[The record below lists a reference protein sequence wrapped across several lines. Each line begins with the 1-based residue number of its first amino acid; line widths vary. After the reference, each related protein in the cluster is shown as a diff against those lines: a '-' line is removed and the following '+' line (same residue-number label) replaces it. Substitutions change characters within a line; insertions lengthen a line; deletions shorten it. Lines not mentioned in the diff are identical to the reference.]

1 MPSSDTPAYVLGI
14 DLGSASLGWALVAL
28 DHTGNA
34 CGLLR
39 AGVRTFDPGV
49 EGTDLAIQQGRDE
62 SSSAKRRQMRL
73 QRRHLRRRAARQ
85 RELFELLQQ
94 HALLPPYPETIPP
107 QRPHVTN
114 AQKSEMRHALLNA
127 LDLDLSERWKPRMTA
142 LPAAAHVLPY
152 FLRAT
157 ALSERLEPHE
167 VGRALYH
174 LGQRRGFKSNRREI
188 ARTKEQEKEKSK
200 VYAGITEIESEMRQ
214 RGAQTLGSFF
224 ASLDPTDEKQKRI
237 RNRWTARSM
246 FEGEFD
252 AIWKAQASRHPQLLT
267 PELRNKI
274 RHLLFF
280 QRPIAKNTQ
289 LVGECELEPGRKR
302 APMACLDA
310 QRFRLLQKVNDLTIR
325 LADFSERRLTDEE
338 RTKLL
343 DALEREGDKSFA
355 ELRALLGLP
364 KRGVWFN
371 LERGGEK
378 KIPGNR
384 TNSKMLSAFGE
395 RWNHLTPE
403 ERDEIVEAWRTAETE
418 EWLVRRAVTKWGL
431 DEERARQLAK
441 FQPEDGYVRLSHKAL
456 SKLLPMMEDGFP
468 FKEAEKE
475 IYGTRFSGGHVAE
488 LLPPVRDELLA
499 LRNPAV
505 ERALTELR
513 KVVNAIVREH
523 GKPFEIHI
531 ELARDLKRSREDR
544 KITWKLKRERQGQ
557 REKAAAQ
564 ILSGLGRKPGEGV
577 TPSHADKEKYLL
589 WEECGQTCPYTGR
602 EISFTALFGENP
614 QFDFEHILPFSRCPD
629 DSFANKTLCYHDENR
644 TVKRGRTPWEA
655 YGGDAARWSE
665 ILERVKRFKNPGKLK
680 RFQVKSDQELDEFS
694 ARQLN
699 DTRYASKL
707 AARYL
712 GALYGGRDVTQPD
725 GSNRRAILASPGGL
739 TAILRRHWQLE
750 AILREAEPAASE
762 EKAKKRRSDHRHHA
776 IDALVIALS
785 SLAAVKALA
794 DAAERNAGRGRT
806 SFRGLEAPWPDF
818 VSSVRPHIENLIVSH
833 RPEHKLTGQLHDE
846 TLYSPSYEADGKT
859 YVHVRK
865 PVDSL
870 TAGEI
875 EHIVDPVVRKAVQN
889 RLKEVGD
896 LKKLQTAGVPP
907 PYLESTAGRRIPIRR
922 VRIRKA
928 LTTVPV
934 AEGPRRRNVALNNNH
949 HMEVIATLDEQG
961 REIRWDGVP
970 VSLLEGTARRRKGVP
985 VVERKHGSE
994 EEARFKFSLMGKDT
1008 IEVRKGEWFGIYVV
1022 RTIASNG
1029 QISLARVNDARLKE
1043 EMRKA
1048 NDWWSPRADAL
1059 RKAEARKV
1067 VVDVLGKVHPA
1078 ND

>member
-1 MPSSDTPAYVLGI
+1 MASSDAPAYVLGI

-28 DHTGNA
+28 DSKSQPR
-34 CGLLR
+34 GLVR
-39 AGVRTFDPGV
+39 AGVRAFDPGV
-49 EGTDLAIQQGRDE
+49 EGADLAIQQGKDE
-62 SSSAKRRQMRL
+62 SKSVKRRQMRL
-73 QRRHLRRRAARQ
+73 QRRQLRRRAARQ
-85 RELFELLQQ
+85 RELFELLQK
-94 HALLPPYPETIPP
+94 HGLLPPYHKPIPP
-107 QRPHVTN
+107 QQLNLTH
-114 AQKSEMRHALLNA
+114 AQKSEMRHALLNT
-127 LDLDLSERWKPRMTA
+127 LDSELLAKWKPAMIA
-142 LPAAAHVLPY
+142 VPAADHVLPY

-157 ALSERLEPHE
+157 ALSERLESFE
-167 VGRALYH
+167 LGRALYQ
-174 LGQRRGFKSNRREI
+174 LGQRRGFKSNRREV
-188 ARTKEQEKEKSK
+188 AKTKEQEKEKSA
-200 VYAGITEIESEMRQ
+200 VYAGIADIESEMRKHN
-214 RGAQTLGSFF
+214 APTLGAFF
-224 ASLDPTDEKQKRI
+224 ASLDPTDEGRKRI

-252 AIWKAQASRHPQLLT
+252 AIWAAQAPYHSQMLT

-325 LADFSERRLTDEE
+325 LADFSERKLTDEE

-343 DALEREGDKSFA
+343 DALEREGDKYFTG
-355 ELRALLGLP
+355 LRALLGLP

-384 TNSKMLSAFGE
+384 TNSKMLVVFGE
-395 RWNHLTPE
+395 RWNHLTAE
-403 ERDEIVEAWRTAETE
+403 ERDEIVEEWRTAETE
-418 EWLVRRAVTKWGL
+418 EWLVRRAVTKWSL
-431 DEERARQLAK
+431 DEEAARQLAEL
-441 FQPEDGYVRLSHKAL
+441 QPEDGYVRLSHRAL

-475 IYGTRFSGGHVAE
+475 VYGTKFSGAE
-488 LLPPVRDELLA
+488 AKQLLPPVSDELSA

-544 KITWKLKRERQGQ
+544 KITWKLSRERQGE
-557 REKAAAQ
+557 REKAAAK
-564 ILSGLGRKPGEGV
+564 ILSGLGREGGAGIR
-577 TPSHADKEKYLL
+577 PPRADIEKYLL

-602 EISFTALFGENP
+602 EIGFTALFGDNP
-614 QFDFEHILPFSRCPD
+614 QFDVEHILPFSRCPD
-629 DSFANKTLCYHDENR
+629 DSFVNKTLCHLDENR

-655 YGGDAARWSE
+655 YGGNEVRWTE

-680 RFQVKSDQELDEFS
+680 RFQVKTDQELDEFS

-712 GALYGGRDVTQPD
+712 GTLYGGRDVPQAD
-725 GSNRRAILASPGGL
+725 GSNRRAILGSPGGL

-750 AILREAEPAASE
+750 AILREPEPAASE
-762 EKAKKRRSDHRHHA
+762 EKAKKQRSDHRHHA

-785 SLAAVKALA
+785 SQAAVNALA
-794 DAAERNAGRGRT
+794 EAAERNAGRGRT
-806 SFRGLEAPWPDF
+806 SFRGLQAPWTDF
-818 VSSVRPHIENLIVSH
+818 VSSVRPHIENLVVSH

-846 TLYSPSYEADGKT
+846 TLYSPPYEADGKT
-859 YVHVRK
+859 CVHVRK
-865 PVDSL
+865 LVEDLKP
-870 TAGEI
+870 GEI
-875 EHIVDPVVRKAVQN
+875 GHIVDPVVREAVQS
-889 RLKEVGD
+889 RLKELGD
-896 LKKLQTAGVPP
+896 LKKLAGAVP
-907 PYLESTAGRRIPIRR
+907 PYLTTAGGRKIPIRR

-934 AEGPRRRNVALNNNH
+934 GDGPRRRNVALNNNH

-970 VSLLEGTARRRKGVP
+970 VSLLEAMERRRKGLP
-985 VVERKHGSE
+985 VVEKKHGPE

-1008 IEVRKGEWFGIYVV
+1008 IEVRKGERSGIHVV
-1022 RTIASNG
+1022 RTIRSDG
-1029 QISLARVNDARLKE
+1029 RVELARVNDARLKG
-1043 EMRKA
+1043 EMIKA
-1048 NDWWSPRADAL
+1048 KDWWSPTLERL
-1059 RKAEARKV
+1059 RKDQARKV